1 MMSGMTNEPYL
12 IALDSMSLKEP
23 RVSSGFTRFTSG
35 LRMEDRKTAALAEEL
50 QDRFLGQYCLNVNL
64 TTNKT

>member
-1 MMSGMTNEPYL
+1 MTNEPYL
-12 IALDSMSLKEP
+12 IAHDSMSLKEP
-23 RVSSGFTRFTSG
+23 RVSSGFKSG
-35 LRMEDRKTAALAEEL
+35 FRMEDRKTAALAEEL

>member
-1 MMSGMTNEPYL
+1 MNYL
-12 IALDSMSLKEP
+12 IAHDSMSLKEP
-23 RVSSGFTRFTSG
+23 RVSSGFTSG